1 MPGKTRRR
9 TRRTDSNGA
18 LKEVYREQWDRE
30 QLEHARR
37 AGIPARMLDAAGSDD
52 WRESGSVL
60 GLWSEL
66 IYVLD
71 DCLRGVDP
79 LGNPRPDNLRIVE
92 EVFDMMLK
100 IAGGLGIESDNL
112 IPWDVWYL
120 RRDLSSAAK
129 AEERTASEVQA
140 AEDAKAA
147 HMGEYSAVMGD
158 WGCPSGIEHDNHSH
172 GLTNGYWS
180 CHKETK

>member
-1 MPGKTRRR
+1 MPAKTRRR

-30 QLEHARR
+30 QLDKARN

-52 WRESGSVL
+52 WRETESVL

-66 IYVLD
+66 VYVLD

-100 IAGGLGIESDNL
+100 IASGLGIDSDNL
-112 IPWDVWYL
+112 IPWDVWYI
-120 RRDLSSAAK
+120 RRDLSGVPM
-129 AEERTASEVQA
+129 EDRTATEVQA
-140 AEDAKAA
+140 AQDAKTSQ
-147 HMGEYSAVMGD
+147 MSVYSAVMGD
-158 WGCPSGIEHDNHSH
+158 WGCPSGLEHDSH
-172 GLTNGYWS
+172 GHGLSNGYWF
-180 CHKETK
+180 CHKEA

>member
-18 LKEVYREQWDRE
+18 LKEVYREQWDCG
-30 QLEHARR
+30 QLEKARR

-52 WRESGSVL
+52 WRETGSVL

-71 DCLRGVDP
+71 DCMRGVDP
-79 LGNPRPDNLRIVE
+79 LGNPRPDNLGIVE
-92 EVFDMMLK
+92 EVFDMMLT
-100 IAGGLGIESDNL
+100 ITGGLGVESDNL

-120 RRDLSSAAK
+120 RRDLSSVAR
-129 AEERTASEVQA
+129 AEDPTANEVQA
-140 AEDAKAA
+140 AEDALTAQMNV
-147 HMGEYSAVMGD
+147 HNTVMGD
-158 WGCPSGIEHDNHSH
+158 WGCPSGPEHDSHSH
-172 GLTNGYWS
+172 GKSSLGWV
-180 CHKETK
+180 CVDE